1 MATVH
6 LSNISEDD
14 SSERLGVHVELKD
27 GEDLREKLLLM
38 QIVKLEGGVHSVDH
52 GVLMDKS
59 GELSHDGGDQASGV
73 AEVVHNMAARNN
85 MMSTVHAVMK
95 SGNTIDVVDLMNS
108 DSMSS
113 SDMSNFPDDLS
124 RSVFISISL
133 LVGGLYKSQ
142 RR

>member
-1 MATVH
+1 
-6 LSNISEDD
+6 
-14 SSERLGVHVELKD
+14 
-27 GEDLREKLLLM
+27 
-38 QIVKLEGGVHSVDH
+38 
-52 GVLMDKS
+52 
-59 GELSHDGGDQASGV
+59 
-73 AEVVHNMAARNN
+73 

-113 SDMSNFPDDLS
+113 SDMSDFSGNLS